1 VLYVGNLHEN
11 VTCEILAKVFSK
23 FGGLQSVKLMQP
35 RNEAERNRKRLCAFV
50 KYLEFLPSFI
60 AKQNLSERI
69 LFGQAM
75 KIVWSRNIAP
85 ILR

>member
-1 VLYVGNLHEN
+1 VLYVGNLNEE

-23 FGGLQSVKLMQP
+23 FGGLQSVKLMLP
-35 RNEAERNRKRLCAFV
+35 RNEAERNRKRLCAFI
-50 KYLEFLPSFI
+50 KYSGFLTSFI

-69 LFGQAM
+69 LLGQAM
-75 KIVWSRNIAP
+75 KIVWSKNIAP